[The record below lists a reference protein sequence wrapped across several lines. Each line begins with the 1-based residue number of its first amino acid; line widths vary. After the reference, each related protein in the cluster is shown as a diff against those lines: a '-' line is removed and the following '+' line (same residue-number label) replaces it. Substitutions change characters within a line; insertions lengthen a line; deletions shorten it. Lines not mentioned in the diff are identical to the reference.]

1 MAEYQVSTV
10 IDAKTARFKQRIKES
25 INLLKRYE
33 RYIKTIKDVELKA
46 NDADLHKTVEVA
58 KKNLKE
64 IDNKKIKSHLIANT
78 KDAELKLKKYEHSLK
93 VVDNKQVS
101 SAVDINNHN
110 AVQKMIQHKK
120 TLDYLNNKTVMPTID
135 LSNKTFQGKYVQT
148 KKQLNELD
156 KKVVK
161 SAIKVDDAL
170 AKAEIKKFKAELRSV
185 PNVVYTRL
193 KVNKHGLNFLSVI
206 NRQSDVFQERMDR
219 IAKSIRTF
227 GTILGNVIKGSA
239 ISSFSALI
247 PIVASLVPV
256 IMAIGNALAVVG
268 GGAIGLVVAFSI
280 AGAGAV
286 AFGGMAT
293 TAITMFNDG
302 LIKSTDATDA
312 YKKSLKELTD
322 TWQDIVKLNADSI
335 FGAMASAMYG
345 AQTALKSLTPFLS
358 TVADLVDLNA
368 QKFEEWVSTSDTA
381 KKAFNALN
389 TTGVQIF
396 ADLLNAGGRF
406 GDGLINIFT
415 QFMPLFKFMSQGLQ
429 NMGISFQEWAN
440 KVSTQKGINSFIDYV
455 KTNLPI
461 IGKIFGD
468 TFLGLFNLFKAFGA
482 NSHTLFEA
490 LSKMTGKFKAWS
502 ETVGKSEGFKRFIDY
517 VQQNGPQIVSL
528 IGNII
533 MVLVNFG
540 TAMAPIG
547 SSVLSVVNSVAQF
560 IAKLF
565 ETHPAV
571 AQLLGILI
579 SFGGLLMALI
589 PQIVGF
595 TSFFGPLITKFMT
608 LSMRFG
614 LLKAT
619 AMLFSRALTVLG
631 TAFTTTIGP
640 ILAIIAV
647 IGVLVGLFVYLW
659 NTNETFRTKVIE
671 IWNIVSE
678 TIMNAVNSI
687 VAFVMEIWGM
697 LVKWWNENN
706 QLILQTIQTVWDL
719 LGPYIMNAINNIVA
733 IVQAGWQILIA
744 VVQFAWDFITT
755 IIKTA
760 IYLVLQIITLVM
772 QIITGNW
779 SGAWETIKSIGST
792 IWNAIVSIAT
802 SLFNSLRSILS
813 AIWNAIVSI
822 ATSTWTMLK
831 QTIWDKIVQ
840 AYNIV
845 SSTAQQIW
853 SVISSK
859 FTEIV
864 ATVTSKMLEFYNT
877 ISQKVQEA
885 LDRVISFAGEFVS
898 AGRDLIMGLVN
909 GVRDAAGQLI
919 DAVGGAVGDAIDHA
933 KSLLHI
939 NSPSKVFASMGGS
952 VIEGFVKGI
961 DGGRGSAISSMHRL
975 TSKIID
981 SFTPNLNADSL
992 GILSNLNNLND
1003 SIIARVQHTH
1013 DVQTRPGQRLV
1024 RIEMNVDNDALT
1036 TIVNGENANR
1046 NDFFE
1051 L

>member
-1 MAEYQVSTV
+1 MADYKVSTELS
-10 IDAKTARFKQRIKES
+10 AKTSKFKKQIKDS
-25 INLLKRYE
+25 INLLKRYDK
-33 RYIKTIKDVELKA
+33 YIKTIKDIELKA

-58 KKNLKE
+58 KKKLKE

-78 KDAELKLKKYEHSLK
+78 KGAELKLKKYEHSLK
-93 VVDNKQVS
+93 VVDNKQVTS
-101 SAVDINNHN
+101 TVGINNHN

-120 TLDYLNNKTVMPTID
+120 ALDYLNNKTVMSSID
-135 LSNKTFQGKYVQT
+135 LSNKTFQAKYIQT

-170 AKAEIKKFKAELRSV
+170 AKSEIKTFKAKLRSI
-185 PNVVYTRL
+185 PNVIHTRL
-193 KVNKHGLNFLSVI
+193 KVNRHGLNFLSAI

-227 GTILGNVIKGSA
+227 GTIIGNVIKGSA
-239 ISSFSALI
+239 ISAFSALI
-247 PIVASLVPV
+247 PIIAGLVPA
-256 IMAIGNALAVVG
+256 IMAIGNALAVVS
-268 GGAIGLVVAFSI
+268 GGAIGLAGAFNI
-280 AGAGAV
+280 LGAGAV
-286 AFGGMAT
+286 AFGGMAA
-293 TAITMFNDG
+293 TAISMFNDG
-302 LIKSTDATDA
+302 LISATDATDA
-312 YKKSLKELTD
+312 YEKSLKELTD

-335 FGAMASAMYG
+335 FGAMSSAMNG
-345 AQTALKSLTPFLS
+345 TQTALKSLTPFLS
-358 TVADLVDLNA
+358 TVADLVDFNA

-429 NMGISFQEWAN
+429 NMGVSFQEWAN
-440 KVSTQKGINSFIDYV
+440 KVSTQKGINAFIDYV

-461 IGKIFGD
+461 IGKIFSD
-468 TFLGLFNLFKAFGA
+468 TFLGLVNLFKAFGS
-482 NSHTLFEA
+482 NSQIIFEA
-490 LSKMTGKFKAWS
+490 LSEMTGKFKEWS
-502 ETVGKSEGFKRFIDY
+502 ETVGKSEGFKNFIDY
-517 VQQNGPQIVSL
+517 IQQNGPQTVAL

-547 SSVLSVVNSVAQF
+547 LAVLNIVNSVAQF

-571 AQLLGILI
+571 AQLLGVLI

-595 TSFFGPLITKFMT
+595 ASFFGPLITKFMT

-614 LLKAT
+614 LLKTVAL
-619 AMLFSRALTVLG
+619 LFSRALTVLG

-671 IWNIVSE
+671 IWNVISE
-678 TIMNAVNSI
+678 IIMNVVNS
-687 VAFVMEIWGM
+687 VVQFVMEIWGM
-697 LVKWWNENN
+697 LVQWWDENN

-719 LGPYIMNAINNIVA
+719 LGPYIMNAINNIVT
-733 IVQAGWQILIA
+733 IVQEGWQILIA

-755 IIKTA
+755 IVKTA
-760 IYLVLQIITLVM
+760 ISLVLQIVTLVM

-822 ATSTWTMLK
+822 ARSTWNMLK

-853 SVISSK
+853 STISSK
-859 FTEIV
+859 FAAIV
-864 ATVTSKMLEFYNT
+864 ATVTSKMLEFYNA
-877 ISQKVQEA
+877 IKQKVQDA
-885 LDRVISFAGEFVS
+885 LNAVKNFASDFIS
-898 AGRDLIMGLVN
+898 AGRDLIMGMVS
-909 GVRDAAGQLI
+909 GVKDAAGQLI
-919 DAVGGAVGDAIDHA
+919 SAVTGVVGDAIGKA
-933 KSLLHI
+933 KALLRI
-939 NSPSKVFASMGGS
+939 KSPSRVFKDIGIYTMKGFSNGITEEGSS
-952 VIEGFVKGI
+952 VISDVAKIAKTMTQTFNPNLIADNIGI
-961 DGGRGSAISSMHRL
+961 QSNLGNL
-975 TSKIID
+975 TSTLIQ
-981 SFTPNLNADSL
+981 
-992 GILSNLNNLND
+992 
-1003 SIIARVQHTH
+1003 RVQHTH
-1013 DVQTRPGQRLV
+1013 DIQTRPGQRLV
-1024 RIEMNVDNDALT
+1024 RIEFDVDNDALT
-1036 TIVNGENANR
+1036 SLVNGEMANR
-1046 NDFFE
+1046 NTIIEF
-1051 L
+1051 

>member
-25 INLLKRYE
+25 ISLLKRYE
-33 RYIKTIKDVELKA
+33 KYIKTIKDVELKA

-58 KKNLKE
+58 KKKLKE

-93 VVDNKQVS
+93 VVDNKQVTS
-101 SAVDINNHN
+101 TVDINNLN

-120 TLDYLNNKTVMPTID
+120 ALDYLNNKTVMSAID
-135 LSNKTFQGKYVQT
+135 LNNKTFQAKYVQT

-156 KKVVK
+156 RKVVK

-170 AKAEIKKFKAELRSV
+170 AKAEINKFKAELRSV
-185 PNVVYTRL
+185 PNVVHTRL

-256 IMAIGNALAVVG
+256 IMAIGNALGVVG
-268 GGAIGLVVAFSI
+268 GGAIGLAGAFSI
-280 AGAGAV
+280 VAAGV
-286 AFGGMAT
+286 FAFGGMAA
-293 TAITMFNDG
+293 TAISMFNDG
-302 LIKSTDATDA
+302 LIRSTDATDA
-312 YKKSLKELTD
+312 YEKSLKGLTD

-490 LSKMTGKFKAWS
+490 LSEMTGKFKAWS

-571 AQLLGILI
+571 AQLLGVLI

-595 TSFFGPLITKFMT
+595 TSFFGPLITKFIT
-608 LSMRFG
+608 LTTRFG
-614 LLKAT
+614 LLKAV
-619 AMLFSRALTVLG
+619 ALLFSRALTVLG

-678 TIMNAVNSI
+678 TIMNAVNSV

-697 LVKWWNENN
+697 LVQWWNENN

-719 LGPYIMNAINNIVA
+719 FGPYIMNAINNIVA
-733 IVQAGWQILIA
+733 IVQAGWQILIV

-822 ATSTWTMLK
+822 ATSTWNMLK

-845 SSTAQQIW
+845 SSTVQQIW
-853 SVISSK
+853 STISSK
-859 FTEIV
+859 FSEIV
-864 ATVTSKMLEFYNT
+864 STVTSKMSEFYNT
-877 ISQKVQEA
+877 IKQKVQDA
-885 LDRVISFAGEFVS
+885 LNAVMNFAGEFAS

-909 GVRDAAGQLI
+909 GVKDAAGNLI
-919 DAVGGAVGDAIDHA
+919 SAVGDAVGGAIDHA
-933 KSLLHI
+933 KSLLGI
-939 NSPSKVFASMGGS
+939 KSPSRVFKGIGIYTMQGLSNGITEEGSS
-952 VIEGFVKGI
+952 VISDVARIAK
-961 DGGRGSAISSMHRL
+961 SM
-975 TSKIID
+975 TQN
-981 SFTPNLNADSL
+981 FNPNLTADHIGIQSSL
-992 GILSNLNNLND
+992 GNLS
-1003 SIIARVQHTH
+1003 STIVQRIQHTH
-1013 DVQTRPGQRLV
+1013 DIQARPQQRLV
-1024 RIEMNVDNDALT
+1024 RVEMDVNNDALT
-1036 TIVNGENANR
+1036 TIVNGEMAHR
-1046 NDFFE
+1046 NTIIEF
-1051 L
+1051 

>member
-10 IDAKTARFKQRIKES
+10 IDAKTARFKQRIKETIS
-25 INLLKRYE
+25 LLKRYE
-33 RYIKTIKDVELKA
+33 NYIKSIKDVELKA
-46 NDADLHKTVEVA
+46 DSLDLEKTVELV
-58 KKNLKE
+58 KNKLKQ
-64 IDNKKIKSHLIANT
+64 IDNKKVKAHLLANT
-78 KDAELKLKKYEHSLK
+78 NDADIKLKRINHSLRMVDSKKAVAK
-93 VVDNKQVS
+93 VEVNTQ
-101 SAVDINNHN
+101 N
-110 AVQKMIQHKK
+110 AVQKMMQHKRA
-120 TLDYLNNKTVMPTID
+120 LDYLNNKTVMSAID
-135 LSNKTFQGKYVQT
+135 LSNKTFQAKYVQT

-185 PNVVYTRL
+185 PNVVHTSL

-206 NRQSDVFQERMDR
+206 NKQSDVFQERMDR

-268 GGAIGLVVAFSI
+268 GGAIGLAGAFSI

-286 AFGGMAT
+286 AFGGMAA
-293 TAITMFNDG
+293 TAISMFNDG
-302 LIKSTDATDA
+302 LIRSTDATDA
-312 YKKSLKELTD
+312 YEKSLKGLTD

-345 AQTALKSLTPFLS
+345 AQSALKSLTPFLS

-415 QFMPLFKFMSQGLQ
+415 QFMTLFKFMSQGLQ
-429 NMGISFQEWAN
+429 NMGIAFQEWAN
-440 KVSTQKGINSFIDYV
+440 KVSTQQGINKFIEYV

-468 TFLGLFNLFKAFGA
+468 TFLGLFNLFKAFGS

-490 LSKMTGKFKAWS
+490 LSEMTGKFKAWS

-571 AQLLGILI
+571 AQLLGVLI

-595 TSFFGPLITKFMT
+595 TSFFGPLITKFIT
-608 LSMRFG
+608 LTTRFG
-614 LLKAT
+614 LLKAV
-619 AMLFSRALTVLG
+619 ALLFSRALTVLG

-678 TIMNAVNSI
+678 TIMNAVNSV

-697 LVKWWNENN
+697 LVQWWNENN

-719 LGPYIMNAINNIVA
+719 LGPYIMNAINTIVA

-755 IIKTA
+755 IVKTA
-760 IYLVLQIITLVM
+760 ISLVLNIITLIM

-845 SSTAQQIW
+845 STTAQQIW

-859 FTEIV
+859 FAEIV
-864 ATVTSKMLEFYNT
+864 AIVVSKMLEFYNA
-877 ISQKVQEA
+877 IKQKVQDA
-885 LDRVISFAGEFVS
+885 LNAVMNFAGEFVS

-909 GVRDAAGQLI
+909 GVKDAAGQLI

-933 KSLLHI
+933 KSLLGI
-939 NSPSKVFASMGGS
+939 KSPSRVFKKIGVYTMQGFGIGISDEGS
-952 VIEGFVKGI
+952 SVVSNVADIAKRMTRNFNP
-961 DGGRGSAISSMHRL
+961 DLS
-975 TSKIID
+975 
-981 SFTPNLNADSL
+981 ADSL
-992 GILSNLNNLND
+992 GIRSNLNNLND